1 MDIRDLT
8 VKQLSE
14 ALEKGEL
21 SSEEITR
28 SYLDAIEN
36 DERSA
41 EPIHAYVSWDHEGS
55 KDGVGQSLSQAR
67 EADKRRAQGQQVTL
81 LTGIP
86 IAIKDNINVVGY
98 ETTCSSRILKGYK
111 ASYDATVVERLV
123 RAHGMVVLG
132 KTNMDE
138 FAMGSSTETSAYG
151 ITRNPF
157 DRKRVPGGSSGG
169 SAAAVGGKL
178 APVALGSD
186 TGGSIRQPAA
196 FCGCVGLKPTYGT
209 VSRYGLVAFASSLDQ
224 IGPIART
231 VEDAL
236 WIYEAMAGHDPKDST
251 SLVHTPSIQ
260 LRGDL
265 KGVRVGVPREF
276 ILEGMD
282 AEVKKN
288 LEDVVQILQKE
299 GAIVEEI
306 SLPHSEYGVPTYY
319 VVATAEASSNLERYD
334 GVKYGYRGDAK
345 TLSEMYVKT
354 RTEGFGPE
362 VKRRIMLGTYV
373 LSAGYYDA
381 YYLKALKVR
390 TLIREDF
397 KKAFEKV
404 DVILGPTTPTPPF
417 KIGEKLDDPIAM
429 YLSDI
434 YTITANLAGVPA
446 LSLPSGWTAGGL
458 PLGIQLMADTL
469 REDKLFDVA
478 YGIEQVLGKK

>member
-1 MDIRDLT
+1 MDIRDLS
-8 VKQLSE
+8 VQELSE
-14 ALEKGEL
+14 ALAKKEV
-21 SSEEITR
+21 SSEEVTKA
-28 SYLDAIEN
+28 YLEAIQK
-36 DERSA
+36 DESSP
-41 EPIHAYVSWDHEGS
+41 EPIHAYVSVLADEALAMA
-55 KDGVGQSLSQAR
+55 K
-67 EADKRRAQGQQVTL
+67 EADKRRARGEATK

-86 IAIKDNINVVGY
+86 IAIKDNINVKGY

-123 RAHGMVVLG
+123 RQHGMVVLG

-224 IGPIART
+224 IGPLART
-231 VEDAL
+231 VEDAA

-251 SLVHTPSIQ
+251 SLEHTPAVK
-260 LRGDL
+260 LEGNL
-265 KGVRVGVPREF
+265 KGVKIGVPKEF
-276 ILEGMD
+276 IIEGLDPRVKENLDDMIRKLEAAG
-282 AEVKKN
+282 AG
-288 LEDVVQILQKE
+288 VV
-299 GAIVEEI
+299 EI
-306 SLPHSEYGVPTYY
+306 SLPHSEYAVPTYY

-334 GVKYGYRGDAK
+334 GVKYGYRAQAS

-390 TLIREDF
+390 TLIKEDF
-397 KKAFEKV
+397 QKAFEKV

-417 KIGEKLDDPIAM
+417 GIGEKVSDPIAM

-434 YTITANLAGVPA
+434 YTISANLAGIPA
-446 LSLPSGWTAGGL
+446 LSLPSGWTKEGL
-458 PLGIQLMADTL
+458 PLGMQLMGPAL
-469 REDKLFDVA
+469 GEQKLLDVA
-478 YGIEQVLGKK
+478 YGIEHLK

>member
-1 MDIRDLT
+1 MDIRDLS
-8 VKQLSE
+8 VRELSE
-14 ALEKGEL
+14 ALEKKEL

-28 SYLDAIEN
+28 AYLKAIEN
-36 DERSA
+36 DEASS
-41 EPIHAYVSWDHEGS
+41 EPIHAYVSVRPEDA
-55 KDGVGQSLSQAR
+55 LAMAR
-67 EADKRRAQGQQVTL
+67 EADKKRATGQATK

-86 IAIKDNINVVGY
+86 IAIKDNINVKGY
-98 ETTCSSRILKGYK
+98 ETTCSSKILKGYI
-111 ASYDATVVERLV
+111 ASYDATVIEKLIRD
-123 RAHGMVVLG
+123 HGMVMLG

-151 ITRNPF
+151 VTRNPF
-157 DRKRVPGGSSGG
+157 DRTRVPGGSSGG

-224 IGPIART
+224 IGPITRT
-231 VEDAL
+231 VEDAA
-236 WIYEAMAGHDPKDST
+236 WVYEAMAGHDPKDAT
-251 SLVHTPSIQ
+251 SLSYTPSFT
-260 LRGDL
+260 LKGDL

-276 ILEGMD
+276 ILEGLD
-282 AEVKKN
+282 PTIKENLDTLIHTLERVGATVVEV
-288 LEDVVQILQKE
+288 
-299 GAIVEEI
+299 
-306 SLPHSEYGVPTYY
+306 SLPHSEYAVPTYY

-334 GVKYGYRGDAK
+334 GVKYGYRAQASS
-345 TLSEMYVKT
+345 LSEMYVKT
-354 RTEGFGPE
+354 RSEGFGAE

-390 TLIREDF
+390 TLIKQDF
-397 KKAFEKV
+397 QRVFEKV

-417 KIGEKLDDPIAM
+417 RLGEKVSDPIAM

-434 YTITANLAGVPA
+434 YTISANLAGIPA
-446 LSLPSGWTAGGL
+446 ISLPSGWTQEGL
-458 PLGIQLMADTL
+458 PIGMQLMGDTL
-469 REDKLFDVA
+469 AEHKLLDIA
-478 YGIEQVLGKK
+478 YGIEHVK

>member
-1 MDIRDLT
+1 MDIREFSLR
-8 VKQLSE
+8 QLSE
-14 ALEKGEL
+14 ALEKKEL

-28 SYLDAIEN
+28 AYLEAIER
-36 DERSA
+36 DETSS
-41 EPIHAYVSWDHEGS
+41 EPIHAYVSVYTEDALAMA
-55 KDGVGQSLSQAR
+55 Q
-67 EADKRRAQGQQVTL
+67 EADKKRARGEGTK

-86 IAIKDNINVVGY
+86 IAIKDNINVRGY

-111 ASYDATVVERLV
+111 ASYDATVVEKLIRH
-123 RAHGMVVLG
+123 HGMVFLG

-169 SAAAVGGKL
+169 SAASVGGKL

-224 IGPIART
+224 IGPLART
-231 VEDAL
+231 VEDAA
-236 WIYEAMAGHDPKDST
+236 WIYEAIAGHDPRDST
-251 SLVHTPSIQ
+251 SVEHVPVLK
-260 LRGDL
+260 LEGNL
-265 KGVRVGVPREF
+265 KGVRIGVPKEF
-276 ILEGMD
+276 IVEGMSQ
-282 AEVKKN
+282 EVKEN
-288 LEDVVQILQKE
+288 LETVLRKLEQE
-299 GAIVEEI
+299 GAIVKEI
-306 SLPHSEYGVPTYY
+306 SLPHSEYAVPTYY

-334 GVKYGYRGDAK
+334 GVKYGYRAQAG

-354 RTEGFGPE
+354 RTEGFGAE

-390 TLIREDF
+390 TLIRQDF
-397 KKAFEKV
+397 QKAFAQV

-417 KIGEKLDDPIAM
+417 GIGEKLNDPISM

-434 YTITANLAGVPA
+434 YTISANLAGIPA
-446 LSLPSGWTAGGL
+446 ISLPSGWTKTGL
-458 PLGIQLMADTL
+458 PLGIQLMGDALNDG
-469 REDKLFDVA
+469 KLLDVA
-478 YGIEQVLGKK
+478 YGVEQKLKV

>member
-1 MDIRDLT
+1 MHILDLS
-8 VKQLSE
+8 VRELSE
-14 ALEKGEL
+14 ALARGET
-21 SSEEITR
+21 SSEEVTKA
-28 SYLDAIEN
+28 YLEAIEA
-36 DERSA
+36 DESSS
-41 EPIHAYVSWDHEGS
+41 EPIHAYVSVFAEEA
-55 KDGVGQSLSQAR
+55 LAMAR
-67 EADKRRAQGQQVTL
+67 EADKRRAKGEATK

-86 IAIKDNINVVGY
+86 IAIKDNINVKGY
-98 ETTCSSRILKGYK
+98 ETTCSSKILKGYC
-111 ASYDATVVERLV
+111 ASYDATVVEKLV
-123 RAHGMVVLG
+123 RHHGMVVLG

-169 SAAAVGGKL
+169 SAAAVGGRL

-231 VEDAL
+231 VEDAAWL
-236 WIYEAMAGHDPKDST
+236 YEAMAGYDSKDST
-251 SLVHTPSIQ
+251 SLEYTP
-260 LRGDL
+260 LL
-265 KGVRVGVPREF
+265 KLEGNLQGIRVGVPKEF
-276 ILEGMD
+276 IIDGMD
-282 AEVKKN
+282 ETVKKN
-288 LEDVVQILQKE
+288 LEEVIQKLKAS
-299 GAIVEEI
+299 GATVIDI
-306 SLPHSEYGVPTYY
+306 SLPHSEYAVPTYY
-319 VVATAEASSNLERYD
+319 IVATAEASSNLERYD
-334 GVKYGYRGDAK
+334 GVKYGYRAQAS
-345 TLSEMYVKT
+345 TLSEMYVRT

-390 TLIREDF
+390 TLIKQDF
-397 KKAFEKV
+397 QKAFEHV

-417 KIGEKLDDPIAM
+417 KIGEKLNDPIAM

-434 YTITANLAGVPA
+434 YTISANLAGIPA
-446 LSLPSGWTAGGL
+446 ISIPSGWTSDGL
-458 PLGIQLMADTL
+458 PLGVQLMGKAL
-469 REDKLFDVA
+469 GEQKLFDVA
-478 YGIEQVLGKK
+478 YGLEQLK